1 MKKNI
6 HPQYGQATVTCSC
19 GNTFTTGSTKPE
31 IKVEICSACH
41 PFFTGK
47 QKILDTAGRIEKFQ
61 MKLAAKKEGLVS
73 KSAKQAIRKE
83 KEIEIKDVEVKEK
96 KAKKLSDVTKGDK
109 VVVKKAGKKVEKEEK
124 PE

>member
-6 HPQYGQATVTCSC
+6 HPNYGPATVTCSC
-19 GNTFTTGSTKPE
+19 GNTFVTGSTKPE

-47 QKILDTAGRIEKFQ
+47 QKIMDTAGRVEKFQ
-61 MKLAAKKEGLVS
+61 KKLALKQDGVISKK
-73 KSAKQAIRKE
+73 AKQAIRKE

-96 KAKKLSDVTKGDK
+96 KPKKMSSSTVGDK
-109 VVVKKAGKKVEKEEK
+109 VVVKKTAAKK
-124 PE
+124 